1 MPCPI
6 TSCPSEAQALPDY
19 RVASVR
25 HKTKKLESPP
35 HYRMPP
41 ADTLQWR
48 TGMASVVGIV
58 LFSLMRES
66 RGTKGTR
73 CDKGED
79 HETDKS
85 ETLRPEII
93 WADAGGNR
101 MEDAHRYRA
110 LQMFCAGGRPKD
122 FEPKNL
128 IFESLCQA

>member
-1 MPCPI
+1 
-6 TSCPSEAQALPDY
+6 
-19 RVASVR
+19 
-25 HKTKKLESPP
+25 
-35 HYRMPP
+35 
-41 ADTLQWR
+41 
-48 TGMASVVGIV
+48 MASVVGIV

-101 MEDAHRYRA
+101 MEDAHRYRP

-122 FEPKNL
+122 FEPKHL
-128 IFESLCQA
+128 IFGSLCQA